1 MQEQPLNGQ
10 PNPVPGVV
18 PAMPPTVPQP
28 LSQQPGVPQTA
39 QPGAPSPLP
48 APQQSVDTIAAPAIA
63 DDGDLIEKE
72 WVERV
77 KQIVI
82 ETAHDPFLQNQQ
94 LTKLKAEYL
103 QKRYGK
109 VIKTG
114 D

>member
-10 PNPVPGVV
+10 PNPIPGAV
-18 PAMPPTVPQP
+18 PAMPQP
-28 LSQQPGVPQTA
+28 LPQQPIVQQPASQPAQAGVPAPLPAAQQPGDVN
-39 QPGAPSPLP
+39 
-48 APQQSVDTIAAPAIA
+48 APAIA